1 MAEVGIA
8 LGVLPLVIIGAQH
21 YIKAETAFCQYRHF
35 TSELSYLATRLKVQR
50 AIFKTAS
57 KKLISL
63 CVGQEEARLMLEDPE
78 HPSWT
83 NPVID
88 RAFSMQLQD
97 SCDAFAD
104 SLQTI
109 SSRLTDLENECQKFK
124 GVLHDSQNVP

>member
-8 LGVLPLVIIGAQH
+8 LGVLPLVIAGAEH
-21 YIKAETAFCQYRHF
+21 YFKAETAFCQYRHF

-63 CVGQEEARLMLEDPE
+63 CVGQEEARLMLEDLD

-83 NPVID
+83 DPAID

-97 SCDAFAD
+97 SRDAFAD

-124 GVLHDSQNVP
+124 GILHDSQNVP